1 MDAGSSVSHPSG
13 RRHVEQGSVSHL
25 AHRSQPSARSPA
37 SRMTGV
43 PILRIIS
50 SRSDGLPLAFL
61 LLPLRGDFSSSLG
74 PSGPVAL
81 GSDSLIPVIS
91 PSVPAS
97 VRPSSPS
104 TKTAASCSTVSA
116 SAGPSTAGPA
126 ATRDAEVGGK
136 RILRDDGTR
145 TRTERKVRKDA
156 HTRWAL
162 QAATYAFRARDVR
175 GGQPPRCA
183 ASGPGARTG
192 RARRRER
199 TARKSELLVV
209 SSQLRSLTISW
220 PKRIRPTRTVE

>member
-1 MDAGSSVSHPSG
+1 
-13 RRHVEQGSVSHL
+13 
-25 AHRSQPSARSPA
+25 
-37 SRMTGV
+37 MTGV
-43 PILRIIS
+43 PILRIVS

-61 LLPLRGDFSSSLG
+61 LLLLRGDFSSSLG

-81 GSDSLIPVIS
+81 GSNSLVPVIS

-97 VRPSSPS
+97 VPASVRPSIPS
-104 TKTAASCSTVSA
+104 TKTAASCSIVSA

-126 ATRDAEVGGK
+126 TTLDAEVGGK
-136 RILRDDGTR
+136 KILRDDGTR